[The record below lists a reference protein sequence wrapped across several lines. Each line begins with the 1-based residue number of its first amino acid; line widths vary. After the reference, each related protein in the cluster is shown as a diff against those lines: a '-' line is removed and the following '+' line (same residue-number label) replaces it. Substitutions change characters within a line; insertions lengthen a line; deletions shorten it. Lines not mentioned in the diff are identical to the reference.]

1 MTTDAAQVALLKTL
15 DLEAHLRDPSRKQAY
30 VTSMFTVIAPRYDD
44 FTRSFS
50 YGLDRGWKE
59 HLIAGLASRLPADA
73 RVADLACGTGDLAFS
88 LSRLLPA
95 ATIQGCDV
103 TPRMVVQAQAIARAR
118 RLAPTFLVGDMMHLP
133 YADGSLDGIIIGYGV
148 RNVPQPQVALD
159 ECARVLRP
167 GGMLGCLDFF
177 RPQRAWWRAA
187 FLGYLSAMGSVYGWW
202 WHGHADVYRYISRS
216 IDHFVSVAQWREML
230 AARGFVSLDERT
242 YLGGGVATQ
251 IVRTASAPGA

>member
-1 MTTDAAQVALLKTL
+1 MTPEDPQVARLKTL

-59 HLIAGLASRLPADA
+59 HLIAGLARRLPA
-73 RVADLACGTGDLAFS
+73 RGLVADLACGTGDLAFS

-103 TPRMVVQAQAIARAR
+103 TPQMVLRAQATARAG
-118 RLAPTFLVGDMMHLP
+118 RLAPTFLVGDMMRLP

-148 RNVPQPQVALD
+148 RNVPQPQAALD
-159 ECARVLRP
+159 ECARVLRS
-167 GGMLGCLDFF
+167 GGILGCLDFF
-177 RPQRAWWRAA
+177 CPERAWWRAA
-187 FLGYLSAMGSVYGWW
+187 FLGYLSAMGSIYGWW
-202 WHGHADVYRYISRS
+202 WHGHADVYRYIARS
-216 IDHFVSVAQWREML
+216 IEHFVSVAQWRQML
-230 AARGFVSLDERT
+230 ASRGFVSLDERS

-251 IVRTASAPGA
+251 IVRKGGAPAA